1 MAGFRMDAHTV
12 AVAVMVLAVVTASS
26 TARAG
31 QAETAAANTC
41 AGGLSKDAKAIF
53 DATLP
58 KVTPGVDLKSVVTST
73 TRSLAFAGTIDRGT
87 ARESATAAGACLKK
101 AAP

>member
-1 MAGFRMDAHTV
+1 MIDRA
-12 AVAVMVLAVVTASS
+12 LVVTMLFGLASLLVVPD
-26 TARAG
+26 AYAA
-31 QAETAAANTC
+31 QADKAAANAC
-41 AGGLSKDAKAIF
+41 AAGLSKDARTIY

-58 KVTPGVDLKSVVTST
+58 KVGPGVDLKSVVTST

-87 ARESATAAGACLKK
+87 ARDSAQEAGTCLKK